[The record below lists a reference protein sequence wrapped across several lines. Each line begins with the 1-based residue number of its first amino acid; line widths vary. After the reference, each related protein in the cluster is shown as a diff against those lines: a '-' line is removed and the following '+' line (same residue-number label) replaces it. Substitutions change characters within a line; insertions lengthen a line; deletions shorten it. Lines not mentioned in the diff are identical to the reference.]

1 MAPELQRQLAEQL
14 IKFRYNPPSAPH
26 FGGTW
31 EREVKSVKTAL
42 RVILLEQYV
51 PESVLQ
57 TLLVEVEGIL
67 NSKPLGYV
75 SSDIADLDPVTPNML
90 LMGRRD
96 ASLPQVLYDSNE
108 LLGKCRWQ
116 HSQVLADQFWN
127 AFIRSY
133 YPELQG
139 RPKWRL
145 DGKGL
150 AVGQV
155 VLLIDHQLPRALWPV
170 GTVTETYAGADG
182 RIRTAK
188 IQVRDKTYTRP
199 VVKLIH
205 LPQLGDDEKDPWNG
219 LS

>member
-1 MAPELQRQLAEQL
+1 MPFSFLLRRFIARRGKPYEILCDNGTNFTGGNRELRDTFSLMAPELQRQLAEQL

-108 LLGKCRWQ
+108 LLGKCR
-116 HSQVLADQFWN
+116 VA
-127 AFIRSY
+127 
-133 YPELQG
+133 
-139 RPKWRL
+139 
-145 DGKGL
+145 
-150 AVGQV
+150 
-155 VLLIDHQLPRALWPV
+155 
-170 GTVTETYAGADG
+170 T
-182 RIRTAK
+182 
-188 IQVRDKTYTRP
+188 
-199 VVKLIH
+199 
-205 LPQLGDDEKDPWNG
+205 
-219 LS
+219 